1 MKTEKI
7 TGNGEWFFVK
17 VIGIGVLLF
26 ICLMGM
32 SVMLDFFQG
41 MSLYEAVINNLS
53 FNILEIGEWLMILL
67 YISIVFAEALGD
79 LKRKKKKR
87 T

>member
-1 MKTEKI
+1 M
-7 TGNGEWFFVK
+7 K

>member
-1 MKTEKI
+1 
-7 TGNGEWFFVK
+7 
-17 VIGIGVLLF
+17 
-26 ICLMGM
+26 MGM